1 MKKTIIT
8 ILTALVAF
16 SASMSAVEMTSSP
29 ATVSAKPKVEI
40 KEVTFDAVLHCAN
53 CVKKVQENIAFE
65 KGVKDLKVSLKDQTI
80 YVKYDASKTS
90 VEILKA
96 AIEKLGVSAH
106 VHGEQCSGHQHKH

>member
-8 ILTALVAF
+8 ILSALMAF
-16 SASMSAVEMTSSP
+16 SASMSAVEMTSLTSVV
-29 ATVSAKPKVEI
+29 AAKPKAEI
-40 KEVTFDAVLHCAN
+40 KEVTFDAHLHCAN

-65 KGVKDLKVSLKDQTI
+65 KGVKDLKVSLKEQTI

-90 VEILKA
+90 VEVLKA